1 MHNSVKQVSKCST
14 FFGMVHANIY
24 WTKSFFLTWSSK
36 EEKHCD
42 PVDPEQHQAQERPE
56 RLQGQQGKVD
66 EHFTRHMEQWDG
78 ESNTL
83 PHDEHYNQ
91 ENHLED
97 QTSICDPMK
106 PFNCATG
113 LNLESITD
121 NFTKK
126 GNIAVKE
133 NKGTVQSVLMYIQNS
148 ATFLCSCAL

>member
-1 MHNSVKQVSKCST
+1 MHNGVNTHRSTEQVSQCST
-14 FFGMVHANIY
+14 FFGMVHANIFL
-24 WTKSFFLTWSSK
+24 TKSFCFLTWSSK

-42 PVDPEQHQAQERPE
+42 PIDPEQHQAQEGPE

-91 ENHLED
+91 ENHLEG

-126 GNIAVKE
+126 GNTVVKE
-133 NKGTVQSVLMYIQNS
+133 NKGT
-148 ATFLCSCAL
+148 SCPVRTDVYTK